1 MVNIKLGGIGVKHI
15 NIPEDYIKRKTSTI
29 PFGYE
34 FSKFDGYLKPV
45 PSQLKRLRQAEKKIK
60 EGVSTRKVAEWLSKK
75 TKRTI
80 SHVGLWKHI
89 INNTE
94 LDFVNLCNKQMKIEG
109 YVYVMI
115 NPAWDGWVK
124 VGMAVDPED
133 RCASF
138 QTSSPYRDYEI
149 YYTKKFTNKSKA
161 ETLAHELLRTESS
174 EYHKEWFKITQDK
187 AQQIIES
194 L

>member
-1 MVNIKLGGIGVKHI
+1 VKHI
-15 NIPEDYIKRKTSTI
+15 NIPEDYIRRKTSTI
-29 PFGYE
+29 DFGYE
-34 FSKFDGYLKPV
+34 LSELDGYLKPI
-45 PSQLKRLRQAEKKIK
+45 PSQLKWLRQAEKKIE
-60 EGVSTRKVAEWLSKK
+60 EGVSTRTVAKWLSKK

-89 INNTE
+89 INKTE
-94 LDFVNLCNKQMKIEG
+94 LEFASLCNKQMQIEG

-133 RCASF
+133 RCTSF

-149 YYTKKFTNKSKA
+149 YYSKKFTHKSKA
-161 ETLAHELLRTESS
+161 ETLAHELLRKESS
-174 EYHKEWFKITQDK
+174 EFHKEWFKIPKTK
-187 AQQIIES
+187 AIKLIKGIK